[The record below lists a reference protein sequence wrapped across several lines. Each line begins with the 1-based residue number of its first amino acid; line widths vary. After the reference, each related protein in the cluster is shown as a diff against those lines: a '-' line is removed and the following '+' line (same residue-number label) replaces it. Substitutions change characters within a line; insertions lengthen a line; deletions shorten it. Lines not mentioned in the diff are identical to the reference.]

1 MSTPPPQPT
10 RRTWA
15 WVLVILGP
23 LLAIG
28 GVAAP
33 VIVMAAS
40 FHAVANAP
48 STPSPSA
55 LASDIA
61 TGRLVAIVGIP
72 AALLGV
78 SMTIAGI
85 VLLLVRPKPPG
96 E

>member
-1 MSTPPPQPT
+1 MVR

-15 WVLVILGP
+15 WLLVILGP

-33 VIVMAAS
+33 VVAYVAA
-40 FHAVANAP
+40 FDAVANSPRAP
-48 STPSPSA
+48 RA
-55 LASDIA
+55 AQLADGIA
-61 TGRLVAIVGIP
+61 KANLLAIVGIP
-72 AALLGV
+72 VALLGV
-78 SMTIAGI
+78 GMAIAGI